1 MIMVAMLF
9 FSLLPAP
16 PLPMSFS
23 SVFHDHYFQR
33 LYCNNDYHN
42 YNKTN
47 ITRKQKRNYILF
59 LLIRLINFLGNIK
72 LAKGFNIL
80 LVLFIWQLSDINVK
94 NTVLAAQRG
103 RLIVPV
109 SYVAQS
115 NDLQIQL
122 VSYASLTK
130 YDQDLRLQ
138 ITRMEA
144 SGRVTVGVLDVFPDP
159 FLNVTQITISCQ
171 YFIRGGTYELEIV
184 GNDINSTLDNRSND
198 RLRQYLDVRW
208 PVAHMMATTNTIA
221 TYPNHSVK
229 VHLEFEGVECQ
240 RIDPSLADLPEF
252 WLELVYCGQETI
264 CDSANVTTKS
274 QILYTEPLRG
284 LVSSKIIELS
294 CDLFGLA
301 GNYIFQL
308 KPISPTPSYVKA
320 AVMIRADWSE
330 KFVFNVHAHSIFPC
344 EPHSGGI
351 GVLFEYPACILDQS
365 DRVRLYA
372 KLRADVASLS
382 PPTSL
387 HYITEQRV
395 IKGQHS
401 LHFDCEL
408 FTEKYVEY
416 CFVYVS
422 QAISGAVAD
431 VRMDCVPTLP
441 VKDSDTGGWS
451 PFSNWSACSTNCGKG
466 VRYRYRFC
474 DSPPPRYGAKFC
486 EGPSVETEACYGIK
500 NPDSFECLYG
510 EYDKTVLEHGNVME
524 EIGPACRCG
533 CIIHLG
539 KVKSKRVIASSAQ
552 ACPGRTFWLIQADEG
567 HQIQF
572 KLDFFRLPCSNQY
585 LRVRD
590 GDTLQA
596 DLIGGYIGGME
607 NNLNVLE
614 STGPQLL
621 IEFFS
626 DDLTHSNNGL
636 CGGGFLGHATQIK
649 LNSIANITVSAII
662 KNPIQ
667 SHKIK
672 IIDFKLT
679 LAHLAAIVFV
689 CFISLI
695 SLLLGIQYIFRYHKY
710 EKTSREPD
718 SPSHTPTVSH
728 PASRAMSTT
737 TLISEVISMVKLRP
751 KLSVKHA
758 RLRESVDVDNLE
770 NQDGHEMEQLKSSST
785 NTLKASTS
793 HDELNPKNNN
803 LSKTFK
809 LVNKRLEKL
818 GLNNQ
823 NESTSLPELP
833 MDTPILNKK
842 RSELKEIDIP
852 KSAENFEIKKLN
864 TKPNCK
870 DQQSLTPSPNDRN
883 SFASD
888 ASEKKDEERSLTAS
902 TSMGSNSTLTNGC
915 YSPAFNMASKAVIS
929 RANNPK
935 ESKEKK
941 NREKLM
947 ATTGS
952 EFSLSNPEELE
963 MDYYDYNVINS
974 AAAPG
979 SYLGMD
985 PAFLVWIPPI
995 DEGDVINEM
1004 ERNEPHYEEILPR
1017 ESSTDDLSCDT
1028 EKTFKV
1034 PPKPPRRSIS
1044 SSYQTNQEIK
1054 ALLSKSPSDKH
1065 FDDDDKKSS
1074 DESIQMSELTP
1085 RKHLKQSIEVQKE
1098 TTISLLKATTD
1109 NRIADF
1115 YGLSDIQFADD
1126 VDDVYEEARCIDENR
1141 RIEEENTRYKV

>member
-1 MIMVAMLF
+1 MCLGKANNKRWFVRYCCTLF
-9 FSLLPAP
+9 
-16 PLPMSFS
+16 
-23 SVFHDHYFQR
+23 
-33 LYCNNDYHN
+33 CE
-42 YNKTN
+42 N
-47 ITRKQKRNYILF
+47 ISN
-59 LLIRLINFLGNIK
+59 
-72 LAKGFNIL
+72 
-80 LVLFIWQLSDINVK
+80 S
-94 NTVLAAQRG
+94 VLAAQRG

-115 NDLQIQL
+115 ADLQIQL
-122 VSYASLTK
+122 VSYGSLTK

-138 ITRMEA
+138 ISRMEP
-144 SGRVTVGVLDVFPDP
+144 SGRITVGVIDVFPDP

-184 GNDINSTLDNRSND
+184 GNDINSTLDNRSTD

-208 PVAHMMATTNTIA
+208 PVANMMATKNTIA
-221 TYPNHSVK
+221 TYPGHSVK

-240 RIDPSLADLPEF
+240 RIDPTIAGLPEF
-252 WLELVYCGQETI
+252 WLELVYCGQETM

-284 LVSSKIIELS
+284 LVASKIIELG
-294 CDLFGLA
+294 CELFGLA

-308 KPISPTPSYVKA
+308 KPINPTPSYVKA

-330 KFVFNVHAHSIFPC
+330 KFVFNVHARSIFPC

-351 GVLFEYPACILDQS
+351 GVLFEYPSCILDQS
-365 DRVRLYA
+365 DRIRLYA

-401 LHFDCEL
+401 LHFDCEF
-408 FTEKYVEY
+408 FTEKYIEY

-441 VKDSDTGGWS
+441 VSDSDTGGWS

-486 EGPSVETEACYGIK
+486 EGPSVETEVCYGSK
-500 NPDSFECLYG
+500 NQDSWECLYG
-510 EYDKTVLEHGNVME
+510 EYDKVLPADRTDVMA

-533 CIIHLG
+533 CIIHVG
-539 KVKSKRVIASSAQ
+539 AVKPKRVVASSAQ
-552 ACPGRTFWLIQADEG
+552 ACPGRTFWLIQAEDG
-567 HQIQF
+567 HHIQF

-596 DLIGGYIGGME
+596 DLIGRYVGGME
-607 NNLNVLE
+607 NKLDVLE
-614 STGPQLL
+614 SSASQIL

-626 DDLTHSNNGL
+626 EDLSHTDHGL

-649 LNSIANITVSAII
+649 ATSIANITISAVI
-662 KNPIQ
+662 KNSIQ

-679 LAHLAAIVFV
+679 LAHIAAIVFV

-718 SPSHTPTVSH
+718 SPAHTPTNSH

-737 TLISEVISMVKLRP
+737 TLLSEVVAMVKLRP
-751 KLSVKHA
+751 KPSVKHA

-770 NQDGHEMEQLKSSST
+770 NQDSQEMEVLKSPSSST
-785 NTLKASTS
+785 LKATTS
-793 HDELNPKNNN
+793 HDDLNSKVNI
-803 LSKTFK
+803 SKTFK

-818 GLNNQ
+818 GLSPQ
-823 NESTSLPELP
+823 NETASLPELP
-833 MDTPILNKK
+833 IETPLLRKK
-842 RSELKEIDIP
+842 NVDLTLPESGKSVGNLESSLKGKAG
-852 KSAENFEIKKLN
+852 KS
-864 TKPNCK
+864 
-870 DQQSLTPSPNDRN
+870 STPSPNERD

-888 ASEKKDEERSLTAS
+888 DTEKKDEERSITTS

-915 YSPAFNMASKAVIS
+915 YSPAFNMSNGRVVIRTS
-929 RANNPK
+929 NIK

-995 DEGDVINEM
+995 DEGNIINEM
-1004 ERNEPHYEEILPR
+1004 DANEPHYEEIIERPTNPKTP
-1017 ESSTDDLSCDT
+1017 EEEDDDEGSP
-1028 EKTFKV
+1028 KV
-1034 PPKPPRRSIS
+1034 PPKPPRRSITNTH
-1044 SSYQTNQEIK
+1044 QTNQEIK
-1054 ALLSKSPSDKH
+1054 ALLSKSPEKH
-1065 FDDDDKKSS
+1065 ESEDSKKGSS
-1074 DESIQMSELTP
+1074 GESIQMTDLTP
-1085 RKHLKQSIEVQKE
+1085 KRLIKEIDVQKE
-1098 TTISLLKATTD
+1098 TVMIKATTD
-1109 NRIADF
+1109 NRIADY

-1126 VDDVYEEARCIDENR
+1126 VDDMDDEVQYIDENKR
-1141 RIEEENTRYKV
+1141 VEATRSRYKV